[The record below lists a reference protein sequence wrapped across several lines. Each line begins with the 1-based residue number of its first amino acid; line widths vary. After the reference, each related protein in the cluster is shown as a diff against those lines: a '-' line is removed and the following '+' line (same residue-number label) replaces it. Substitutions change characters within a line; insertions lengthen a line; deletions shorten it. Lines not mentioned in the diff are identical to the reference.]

1 MNVLITGASSGI
13 GKALSDRFL
22 ENNYQVFALDICDI
36 DHKDNLVSFKA
47 DIRDKE
53 SLLKIKEE
61 LTKQN
66 VQLDFIVNVAGI
78 HMMASLVESDFD
90 KMKRLIDIN
99 LTGTMLVNH
108 TFHNQLKEK
117 GAING
122 MTILGIVFLVIG
134 VYLILDGSK

>member
-1 MNVLITGASSGI
+1 MNVLISGASSGI
-13 GKALSDRFL
+13 GKALSDIFL
-22 ENNYQVFALDICDI
+22 ENNYQVYAIDISDI
-36 DHKDNLVSFKA
+36 DKKDNLVSFKG

-53 SLLKIKEE
+53 FLLKIKEE
-61 LTKQN
+61 LITQN
-66 VQLDFIVNVAGI
+66 VQLDYIVNVAGV

-117 GAING
+117 GR
-122 MTILGIVFLVIG
+122 IVVL
-134 VYLILDGSK
+134 LIFG